1 VDVKEV
7 IAILENAPRR
17 GRPEFNQTVE
27 LDAYVVNDM
36 VVALKKPVIKMKHN
50 RRVSGAKPV

>member
-1 VDVKEV
+1 MDVKEV
-7 IAILENAPRR
+7 ISILENAPRR

-36 VVALKKPVIKMKHN
+36 IAALKKPKAVVKRTK
-50 RRVSGAKPV
+50 VVGAEPQ